1 MSMTGWY
8 LSAQGCKALH
18 IAREL
23 GREHGH
29 LNTAHL
35 LAAILALW
43 DDEHAGGPALL
54 RACGISAE
62 QAVEV
67 ATALIADYPQP
78 EGPSGQEQAT
88 GPEFTQP
95 AQFAL
100 EHAFRIAA
108 ATHDSYVGTE
118 HLLVAMFWHDNAQEL
133 RRLGIDYAQ
142 VAKQL
147 TTLPRTERPGPMA
160 SIAPEPLSALPVPT
174 TAAVEV
180 AVWARSHA
188 ERHPIEVEG
197 EQRLSSLHYLRA
209 VSGSGAAHRF
219 LIEADLNASKIEQRL
234 ADPEVPARL
243 IRFDDREPSEMSLDG
258 WEEFEITAE
267 QHEVLR
273 SRALEVIRPLWPQG
287 VRYGI
292 ADDLEGALHLVH
304 IHPGRSGVTAQEIF
318 DRLLALTTT

>member
-188 ERHPIEVEG
+188 ERHPIEHEG
-197 EQRLSSLHYLRA
+197 R
-209 VSGSGAAHRF
+209 
-219 LIEADLNASKIEQRL
+219 
-234 ADPEVPARL
+234 
-243 IRFDDREPSEMSLDG
+243 
-258 WEEFEITAE
+258 
-267 QHEVLR
+267 R
-273 SRALEVIRPLWPQG
+273 SRALGVIRPLWPQG

-292 ADDLEGALHLVH
+292 ADDLGGAHHRVH
-304 IHPGRSGVTAQEIF
+304 IQPGRSGGTAQEIF
-318 DRLLALTTT
+318 